1 MTHAMT
7 HKNAGFLLAHG
18 RRKSGISRLE
28 LRLNGRAKDTLF
40 DLHYDF
46 CHTTRHTGHSL
57 FPVGNG
63 MNSLLGLAVAGQC
76 WQAVFTSSKKMK
88 KRFESRTVGSLRF
101 FSLSG
106 TAEKNSPAC
115 LLYPVFSSQMAY
127 SLTPNFIT
135 LQNEA
140 L

>member
-18 RRKSGISRLE
+18 RKKSGISRFE
-28 LRLNGRAKDTLF
+28 LPPKGRAKNRLF
-40 DLHYDF
+40 VLNYDS
-46 CHTTRHTGHSL
+46 CHTIRHTGSYL
-57 FPVGNG
+57 FPVGNV
-63 MNSLLGLAVAGQC
+63 MNSPLGLAVAGKG

-88 KRFESRTVGSLRF
+88 NRFETRTVHSLHF
-101 FSLSG
+101 FSLSDE
-106 TAEKNSPAC
+106 TEKKGPAC
-115 LLYPVFSSQMAY
+115 QLYQVLSPQMAY
-127 SLTPNFIT
+127 SLTPYFIT